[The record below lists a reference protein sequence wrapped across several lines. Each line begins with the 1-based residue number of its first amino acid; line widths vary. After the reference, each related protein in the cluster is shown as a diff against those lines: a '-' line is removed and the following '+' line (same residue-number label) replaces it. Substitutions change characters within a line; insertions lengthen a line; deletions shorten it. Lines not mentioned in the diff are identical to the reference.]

1 MQAFLAEC
9 TASYLSQ
16 EELGYAATSDKSPT
30 FQGLNY
36 HPEHT
41 AFKSVLREAKR
52 NGGGASSDSVAF
64 KVTLVDAAHIPLAT
78 AHHKKPS

>member
-41 AFKSVLREAKR
+41 AFKSVLTEAKR
-52 NGGGASSDSVAF
+52 NSGGVSSDSVAF
-64 KVTLVDAAHIPLAT
+64 KVTLIDAAHIPLAS